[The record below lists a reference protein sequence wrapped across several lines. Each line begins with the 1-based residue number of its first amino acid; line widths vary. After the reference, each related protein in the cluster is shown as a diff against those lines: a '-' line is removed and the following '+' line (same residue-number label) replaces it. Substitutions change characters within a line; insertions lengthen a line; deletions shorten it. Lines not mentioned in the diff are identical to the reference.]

1 VVTSEKETGRT
12 ILALSA
18 MEANIKVLAADISNS
33 LLHGKNIEKT
43 KIKAG
48 SEFVLEPITN
58 SSEH

>member
-48 SEFVLEPITN
+48 SEFNDQE
-58 SSEH
+58 